1 MTREKNNKGNGE
13 RITNAEGNKIMEE
26 IRNGGGKERV
36 LYEVRVKRES
46 RMKEL
51 RKQEP
56 LVIAMCKTI

>member
-1 MTREKNNKGNGE
+1 MTREKNNKDNGE
-13 RITNAEGNKIMEE
+13 RITNAEGNKIKEE

-56 LVIAMCKTI
+56 LVIAMCETI

>member
-1 MTREKNNKGNGE
+1 MTREKNNKDNGE

-46 RMKEL
+46 RVKEL

-56 LVIAMCKTI
+56 LIIAMCETI

>member
-56 LVIAMCKTI
+56 LVIAMCETI